1 MILDNVR
8 SILVHRILCL
18 TGFYDPVVSLPF
30 CLLFQVSDSMIVT
43 LCKAAKL
50 PDISPQSTVSKKH
63 SKKYFKLWV
72 PPKDGKS
79 SETCTVGSENDV
91 TVEMDQ
97 SGASGV
103 SHDSALTNQN
113 GEKSSSDS
121 LDMDQESDDSS
132 DSGQSNG
139 QEERTIRP
147 RPGLPSVRPNAMK
160 NRQRQLEALLKY
172 EKKFRNSENSGSP
185 SPPNDINQ
193 PSTSGAGFGQPSA
206 NMASIWP
213 NKPEKPVNRS
223 SLMVLHV
230 LDISNVLERKTVSW
244 QKLNFDHLLD
254 APEETIFYSLV
265 EGRGELLMFGG
276 IERDIHS
283 LKSDYGFKAHI
294 VNNSL
299 HVLSPIQDLL

>member
-1 MILDNVR
+1 MI
-8 SILVHRILCL
+8 
-18 TGFYDPVVSLPF
+18 SLPL
-30 CLLFQVSDSMIVT
+30 CILFQVSDSMIVT

-79 SETCTVGSENDV
+79 SDTCSVGSGNDV

-97 SGASGV
+97 PGASGV

-113 GEKSSSDS
+113 GEKIALTNQTGEKSSSDS

-193 PSTSGAGFGQPSA
+193 PSTSGAGFGQQSA
-206 NMASIWP
+206 NMANIWP
-213 NKPEKPVNRS
+213 SKPEKTVNRS

-230 LDISNVLERKTVSW
+230 LDISNVLETKTVSW
-244 QKLNFDHLLD
+244 QKLNFDHLMD